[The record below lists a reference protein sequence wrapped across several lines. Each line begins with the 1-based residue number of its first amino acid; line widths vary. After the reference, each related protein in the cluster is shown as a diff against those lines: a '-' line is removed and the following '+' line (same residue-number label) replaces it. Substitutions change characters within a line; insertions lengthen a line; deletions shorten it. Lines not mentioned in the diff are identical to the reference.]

1 MPITLSRQCT
11 TRHMKLR
18 QRGADGIR
26 IPFRR
31 MRHIMCSDSTTIR
44 ACAQQPM
51 PPLTL
56 PLAAL
61 RSWLLLDWGRLLL
74 YRIDQWLQ
82 PKPKS
87 TGGGG
92 RTPARAVGLALS
104 GSGPKTNAIRFVSLS
119 ERYFHDVEKALSGY
133 VLNVLSVFSS
143 SVK

>member
-1 MPITLSRQCT
+1 ML
-11 TRHMKLR
+11 
-18 QRGADGIR
+18 
-26 IPFRR
+26 
-31 MRHIMCSDSTTIR
+31 
-44 ACAQQPM
+44 
-51 PPLTL
+51 PLTL

-61 RSWLLLDWGRLLL
+61 RSWLLLDLGGLLL

-82 PKPKS
+82 PKSKS

-92 RTPARAVGLALS
+92 ERRRAGACIGLAL
-104 GSGPKTNAIRFVSLS
+104 SGPKTNAIRFVSLS